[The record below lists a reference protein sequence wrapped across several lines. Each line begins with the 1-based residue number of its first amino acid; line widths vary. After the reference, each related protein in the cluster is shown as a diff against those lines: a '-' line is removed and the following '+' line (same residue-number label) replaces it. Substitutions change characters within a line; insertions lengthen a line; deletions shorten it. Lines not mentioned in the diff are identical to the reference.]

1 MRLPGAP
8 RQSNPSGRQ
17 NFPNFV
23 KNSTMA
29 GHEQHHHGALKGRN
43 LFISVALN
51 LGITVAQVIGG
62 ILSGSMA
69 LLSDALHNFSDVL
82 SLLITYITYKLAK
95 RKNTKEHTFGYQ
107 RGEILAAFVNSA
119 VLLIIAALLGFE
131 AVNRIINPEVV
142 NSVVVIWLAVASIMV
157 NGFSVLLIHSGA
169 KESINIKSAY
179 LHLFTDML
187 TSIAVL
193 AGGLFMKYLGWY
205 WVDGLVTLLIAFY
218 LIYAGWH
225 LFKESV
231 NIIMLFSPKDVDIEL
246 LTRRI
251 EAISGVKNLH
261 HLHLW
266 RLTDNKINLE
276 AHIDVEKDQP
286 ISLFEKQLE
295 EIKKIAGDMGIGHVT
310 IQPEYTTNDD
320 KQLIHNH
327 K

>member
-1 MRLPGAP
+1 MRLGCMPK
-8 RQSNPSGRQ
+8 QPSDGRI
-17 NFPNFV
+17 FPNFAEI
-23 KNSTMA
+23 SIMES
-29 GHEQHHHGALKGRN
+29 HEHHHHHSALKGRN

-82 SLLITYITYKLAK
+82 SLLITYITYQLTK
-95 RKNTKEHTFGYQ
+95 RKNTETRTFGYQ
-107 RGEILAAFVNSA
+107 RGEILAAFVNSS

-131 AVNRIINPEVV
+131 AVTRMIKPEAV
-142 NSVVVIWLAVASIMV
+142 NSVMVIWLAVVSIAV
-157 NGFSVLLIHSGA
+157 NGSSVLLIHSGA

-205 WVDGLVTLLIAFY
+205 RVDGLVTLLIAFY
-218 LIYAGWH
+218 LAYSGWH
-225 LFKESV
+225 LFMESV

-251 EAISGVKNLH
+251 EAIEGVKNLH

-276 AHIDVEKDQP
+276 AHIDVENDQP
-286 ISLFEKQLE
+286 VSVFEKQLE
-295 EIKKIAGDMGIGHVT
+295 EIKKIAGEMGIGHIT
-310 IQPEYTTNDD
+310 IQPEYTTRDD
-320 KQLIHNH
+320 KRLIHNNS
-327 K
+327 